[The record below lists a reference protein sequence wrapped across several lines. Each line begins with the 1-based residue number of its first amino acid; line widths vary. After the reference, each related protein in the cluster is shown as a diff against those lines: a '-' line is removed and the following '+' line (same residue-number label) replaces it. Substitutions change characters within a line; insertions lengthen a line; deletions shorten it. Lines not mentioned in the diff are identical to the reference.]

1 MKKFLVVVSS
11 ACMTAALLAQGSV
24 EQTLMDLERQ
34 WSKASVAGD
43 RKVVDALLAPDFV
56 VIREDGSLQTR
67 AEYLAAFQKMES
79 ADTTDMKVQ
88 VHGNAAVV
96 TGIASGMGR
105 DSAGRPFEFK
115 VRYAETFVK
124 MPDGKWRC
132 IMSAGVPMK

>member
-1 MKKFLVVVSS
+1 MKKFLVVVASV
-11 ACMTAALLAQGSV
+11 CLTAAVAAQGSV

-34 WSKASVAGD
+34 WSKASVTGD
-43 RKVVDALLAPDFV
+43 RKVVEALLAPDFV

-67 AEYLAAFQKMES
+67 AEYLAAFQKIDS

-96 TGIASGMGR
+96 TGIASGKGR
-105 DSAGRPFEFK
+105 DPAGKPFEFK

-132 IMSAGVPMK
+132 ILSAGVPMK